1 MANPT
6 NATSRLKEPRK
17 RSADESSKESRKGAR
32 LAAAVSMAG
41 TLAAGSMFLM
51 GAGAAH
57 AATSNVLPGSKPTW
71 ASASAD
77 RGAAPAA
84 APLAV
89 RVYLAG
95 RDPQGLA
102 AYAQSVADP
111 KSAAY
116 RHFLTPEQVQARF
129 GASAGQIAAVKA
141 WLGGAGLTVTGQTV
155 DYIAVQG
162 STAAVAA
169 ALNTSFHEYA
179 TSDGT
184 LRAPS
189 RDVSVPADVRSA
201 IIGIVGLSQDR
212 TANKPNNSD
221 ATDASDKK
229 TATVSPGGVPYLG
242 TTPCSDYQG
251 QKLATGLPALNGQ
264 SVPWAVCGYT
274 PTQVRG
280 AYGVTST
287 GLTGKGVTVAILDAY
302 GLPSMKADAD
312 EYATRHGDK
321 AFRPGQ
327 YSEIVTP
334 GQWTDQAAC
343 GEPAGWAGEEALDV
357 ESVHGMAPDAK
368 VLYIGANS
376 CFDTA
381 GGGVAA
387 NGGLLD
393 SLQLVVDHHL
403 ADMVSNSWGELMH
416 FLDPSGNPVDLDP
429 SLINVYEQTFQKGAA
444 EGIGFYFSAGDCS
457 DDNPASGCGAGA
469 GSSRSQAEYPTSS
482 PWVTSV
488 GGTSIGIGADKR
500 IQFQTSWQTS
510 TSSLATGGSAWTP
523 ASYLYGGGGGT
534 SDVFAQPWYQSWL
547 VPSSL
552 SGTLLNGTA
561 TSPKRVVPDV
571 AAYGDP
577 STGFLQGYTQQ
588 LPDGS
593 TAYAE
598 GRIGGTSL
606 AAPTFVGVQADAQQ
620 AQGGP
625 IGFANPEI
633 YLRATFGLFTD
644 VTDHPRTN
652 SPLAV
657 VRGSATAPALRE
669 FGQGVD
675 LHATKG
681 YDNATG
687 VGTPNAWYL
696 ESFR

>member
-1 MANPT
+1 VVNPT
-6 NATSRLKEPRK
+6 NATSRG
-17 RSADESSKESRKGAR
+17 KGAR
-32 LAAAVSMAG
+32 RGRHVVAAVSVAS

-51 GAGAAH
+51 GAGAAQ
-57 AATSNVLPGSKPTW
+57 AASGTGTDVLAGSKPAW

-102 AYAQSVADP
+102 DYARSVTDP
-111 KSAAY
+111 NSAAY
-116 RHFLTPEQVQARF
+116 RHFLTPAQIQARF
-129 GASAGQIAAVKA
+129 GASAEQVAAVKA
-141 WLGGAGLTVTGQTV
+141 WLAKAGLKVTGQTT

-162 STAAVAA
+162 TTASVAA
-169 ALNTSFHEYA
+169 ALNTSIHEYA

-189 RDVSVPADVRSA
+189 RDASVPADVRAA
-201 IIGIVGLSQDR
+201 IIGVTGLSQQR

-221 ATDASDKK
+221 AADAKEKK
-229 TATVSPGGVPYLG
+229 TATNSSGVPYLG
-242 TTPCSDYQG
+242 TQPCSDYNG
-251 QKLATGLPALNGQ
+251 QKLATDLPLVDGKP
-264 SVPWAVCGYT
+264 VPWAVCGYT
-274 PTQVRG
+274 PQQVRG

-287 GLTGKGVTVAILDAY
+287 GLTGKGVTVAVLDAY
-302 GLPSMKADAD
+302 GLPTMKADAD
-312 EYATRHGDK
+312 EYAARHGDK
-321 AFRPGQ
+321 PFRPGQ

-334 GQWTDQAAC
+334 NLWTDTDAC
-343 GEPAGWAGEEALDV
+343 GGADGWAGEESLDV

-381 GGGVAA
+381 GGGAAA

-393 SLQLVVDHHL
+393 SLQLVVNQHL
-403 ADMVSNSWGELMH
+403 ADMVSNSWGEVMH
-416 FLDPSGNPVDLDP
+416 SLDPSGNPVDIDP
-429 SLINVYEQTFQKGAA
+429 ALIKVYEQTFQKGAA
-444 EGIGFYFSAGDCS
+444 EGIGFYFSSGDCS
-457 DDNPASGCGAGA
+457 DDNPASGCGSDAA
-469 GSSRSQAEYPTSS
+469 SSRSQAEYPTSD

-488 GGTSIGIGADKR
+488 GGTSIAIGKDNR
-500 IQFQTSWQTS
+500 IQYQTSWQTAS
-510 TSSLATGGSAWTP
+510 ASLAADGKSWA
-523 ASYLYGGGGGT
+523 ASSYLYGGGGGT
-534 SDVFAQPWYQSWL
+534 SDVFAQPWYQSWT

-552 SGTLLNGTA
+552 SRTLLNGTA
-561 TSPKRVVPDV
+561 TSTKRVVPDV

-588 LPDGS
+588 LPDG
-593 TAYAE
+593 TTGYAE
-598 GRIGGTSL
+598 SRIGGTSL
-606 AAPTFVGVQADAQQ
+606 AAPTFVGIQADAQQ
-620 AQGGP
+620 AQGSP

-652 SPLAV
+652 EPLAI
-657 VRGSATAPALRE
+657 VRGAPTAPSLRKI
-669 FGQGVD
+669 GDGVD
-675 LHATKG
+675 LHATRG

-687 VGTPNAWYL
+687 VGSPNAWYL
-696 ESFR
+696 ESFK